1 MKENLKGIGDE
12 YMIKKACQCL
22 LVSLFWLILF
32 VGVSF
37 SEDMYVASVTEISLR
52 TGPTVENKIIAMLKT
67 GAKLEV
73 IEYKTDWSQ
82 VRTAEG
88 KSGWVLSRFIT
99 QKKPEI
105 LLFDEIKEKNQTLLS
120 KIAQLEEEKKTL
132 TVKIA
137 GLVEIEDKFKKLQQ
151 DSADFLKLDAKYN
164 EMLKQNEAQNALIEK
179 LEANMDSEPKLWF
192 LIGPGVFIVG
202 LFFGL
207 STRKKKRSSL
217 L

>member
-1 MKENLKGIGDE
+1 MTKT
-12 YMIKKACQCL
+12 YQRL
-22 LVSLFWLILF
+22 LVVLLCIAVFA
-32 VGVSF
+32 GPSF

-52 TGPTVENKIIAMLKT
+52 TGPSVDNKIIAMLKT
-67 GAKLEV
+67 GSRLEV
-73 IEYKTDWSQ
+73 MEYKTDWSQ
-82 VRTAEG
+82 VRVASG

-99 QKKPEI
+99 PKKPEI
-105 LLFDEIKEKNQTLLS
+105 LLLDELKEKNQALLS
-120 KIAQLEEEKKTL
+120 KLAQLEEENKTL

-137 GLVEIEDKFKKLQQ
+137 SLVELEGKYIKLQQ

-164 EMLKQNEAQNALIEK
+164 EAVQQNEQQKALIGK
-179 LEANMDSEPKLWF
+179 LEANMDSDPKLWF

-207 STRKKKRSSL
+207 SSRKKKRNSL

>member
-1 MKENLKGIGDE
+1 M
-12 YMIKKACQCL
+12 MTKAYQSL
-22 LVSLFWLILF
+22 LVVIFGMLVSA
-32 VGVSF
+32 GPSF

-52 TGPTVENKIIAMLKT
+52 TGPSVENKIIAMLKT
-67 GAKLEV
+67 GSKLEV
-73 IEYKTDWSQ
+73 IDYKTDWSQ
-82 VRTAEG
+82 VTTAGG

-99 QKKPEI
+99 PKKPEI
-105 LLFDEIKEKNQTLLS
+105 LLFDELKEKNQALLS
-120 KIAQLEEEKKTL
+120 KIAQLEEENKTL

-137 GLVEIEDKFKKLQQ
+137 SLVELEGKFNKLQQ

-164 EMLKQNEAQNALIEK
+164 QAIQQNEEQKVLIEK
-179 LEANMDSEPKLWF
+179 LETNMDSEPKLWF

-207 STRKKKRSSL
+207 STRKKKRNSL

>member
-1 MKENLKGIGDE
+1 
-12 YMIKKACQCL
+12 MIKKACQFL
-22 LVSLFWLILF
+22 LVLLFWLVWFTGI
-32 VGVSF
+32 SF

-67 GAKLEV
+67 GARLEI

-82 VRTAEG
+82 VRTADG

-105 LLFDEIKEKNQTLLS
+105 LLLDELKEKNQSLLS
-120 KIAQLEEEKKTL
+120 KITQLEEEKKSL
-132 TVKIA
+132 TVKISTLLA
-137 GLVEIEDKFKKLQQ
+137 IEDKYKKLQQ
-151 DSADFLKLDAKYN
+151 DSADFLKLDEKFN
-164 EMLKQNEAQNALIEK
+164 EMIQQNEAQKALIEK
-179 LEANMDSEPKLWF
+179 LEGNMDSESKLWF

-207 STRKKKRSSL
+207 STRKKRRSSL

>member
-1 MKENLKGIGDE
+1 M
-12 YMIKKACQCL
+12 KKAYQSF
-22 LVSLFWLILF
+22 LVVLFWLVLF
-32 VGVSF
+32 IGASF

-67 GAKLEV
+67 GTKLEIV
-73 IEYKTDWSQ
+73 EYQSDWSH
-82 VRTAEG
+82 VRVPGG

-99 QKKPEI
+99 QKKPEV
-105 LLFDEIKEKNQTLLS
+105 LFLEELKEKNQTLLS
-120 KIAQLEEEKKTL
+120 KIAQLEEENKTL

-137 GLVEIEDKFKKLQQ
+137 TLVEVEGKFKKLQQ
-151 DSADFLKLDAKYN
+151 DSVDFLKLDEKYN
-164 EMLKQNEAQNALIEK
+164 DMVQQNEAQKALIEK
-179 LEANMDSEPKLWF
+179 LDTRMDSEPKLWF